1 MAGIN
6 AYDRIEYGEFKM
18 PSLQEMMIAPQYLT
32 QQFEQAEQALL
43 ENQTLAADVATRFQP
58 GIDDEA
64 IQANA
69 QFQESVQADIN
80 DLNKVGLTPNIR
92 KRLLQRKMD
101 FNNTIL
107 PLNKAAVD
115 RERWA
120 NAARE
125 AKLKDPSLIIKDPM
139 AVGLNT
145 WISDPTSHELHAI
158 SGNDIYE
165 RTKAE
170 MIPIS
175 KYIEQNLPELA
186 NSGIPYQYFTYAQ
199 AGATAEDI
207 ASLMSDDFR
216 TIDPAKL
223 SPLAQLIKNAADKVI
238 ASTGVYD
245 YYGADSDEAMQAI
258 AYSASAF
265 NHALGTKL
273 FGNMTDR
280 YNMELA
286 IERSK
291 PKKSS
296 GQESQ
301 DTLYPYLGTR
311 TNVEVK
317 GKIDRAQDLVLGLKE
332 LLDSPSTVDTDY
344 WNEQYNNYVKNF
356 NLSQGVLRAGS
367 GGSRAGSAQ
376 PQSREAF
383 MSGVRRAKQETLKK
397 IKEEARALGINI
409 SETDNINTL
418 INEINRG
425 KKSMAIG
432 SKEYPLNE
440 AVDGYFIETLNAQL
454 DSQRTN
460 KEVVD
465 GLKVSDFIDDNGD
478 LKPGYQY
485 AFNKDGLV
493 VVEYGK
499 SSKKNKVHPINTALL
514 TDDIYRQTSQIKQLY
529 DPSFYEN
536 YSLDPVQIRA
546 LRMNYPEVYGALSD
560 EEIEDAYLNDLQSR
574 LTREAVER
582 GYTYGSVRNKQIDV
596 KP

>member
-1 MAGIN
+1 MASIN

-32 QQFEQAEQALL
+32 QQFEQAEQTLL

-64 IQANA
+64 IRMNE
-69 QFQESVQADIN
+69 QFQESVKTDIN
-80 DLNKVGLTPNIR
+80 DLNKMGLTPNIR

-101 FNNTIL
+101 FNNNIL

-115 RERWA
+115 REKWA
-120 NAARE
+120 TAARE

-139 AVGLNT
+139 AVSLNA

-175 KYIEQNLPELA
+175 KYIAQNVPELA
-186 NSGIPYQYFTYAQ
+186 KSGIPYQYFTYAQ

-207 ASLMSDDFR
+207 AALMGNDFR
-216 TIDPAKL
+216 SIDPAKL
-223 SPLAQLIKNAADKVI
+223 SPLAQLIKNAADKVV

-245 YYGADSDEAMQAI
+245 YYGADSDEAMQAM
-258 AYSASAF
+258 AYSSSAF
-265 NHALGTKL
+265 NHALGTKS

-286 IERSK
+286 IEQSK

-296 GQESQ
+296 GNESQ

-317 GKIDRAQDLVLGLKE
+317 GKIDKAQDLILGLQE
-332 LLDSPSTVDTDY
+332 LSSTPKTSDSNY
-344 WNEQYNNYVKNF
+344 WNKKYEDYISRF
-356 NLSQGVLRAGS
+356 TTTQGAIRAGL
-367 GGSRAGSAQ
+367 GGSRVGSSQ
-376 PQSREAF
+376 PISKEEFMKWVHRSDKEA
-383 MSGVRRAKQETLKK
+383 LDK
-397 IKEEARALGINI
+397 IKKEARSLGITI
-409 SETDNINTL
+409 SETDNVDTL

-425 KKSMAIG
+425 KQSMAIG

-440 AVDGYFIETLNAQL
+440 AVDGYFIETLNSQL
-454 DSQRTN
+454 NSQRTN
-460 KEVVD
+460 KEIVD
-465 GLKVSDFIDDNGD
+465 GLKVSDFIDDNGN

-514 TDDIYRQTSQIKQLY
+514 TDDIYRQASQIKQLY

-536 YSLDPVQIRA
+536 YSLDPIQIKA
-546 LRMNYPEVYGALSD
+546 LRINYPEVYGNLSD
-560 EEIEDAYLNDLQSR
+560 EEIENAYLDDLQSR
-574 LTREAVER
+574 LTRGAVEK

>member
-64 IQANA
+64 IKINE
-69 QFQESVQADIN
+69 QFQESVKTDIN
-80 DLNKVGLTPNIR
+80 DLNKRGLTPNIR

-101 FNNTIL
+101 FNNNIL

-115 RERWA
+115 REKWA
-120 NAARE
+120 TAARE

-186 NSGIPYQYFTYAQ
+186 KSGIPYQYFTYAQ

-207 ASLMSDDFR
+207 ASLMGNDFR

-223 SPLAQLIKNAADKVI
+223 SPLAQLIKNAADKVVT
-238 ASTGVYD
+238 STGVYD

-265 NHALGTKL
+265 NHALGTKS

-296 GQESQ
+296 GQEEQ

-317 GKIDRAQDLVLGLKE
+317 GKIDKVQDLILRLKE
-332 LLDSPSTVDTDY
+332 LQNPKQKSDAGVMKDAILLNTFGPDLIA
-344 WNEQYNNYVKNF
+344 KNLILNSIF
-356 NLSQGVLRAGS
+356 KSKDKVIS
-367 GGSRAGSAQ
+367 D
-376 PQSREAF
+376 
-383 MSGVRRAKQETLKK
+383 
-397 IKEEARALGINI
+397 IKEEAVKLGISMSDTSDI
-409 SETDNINTL
+409 DTL
-418 INEINRG
+418 INDLNKG
-425 KKSMAIG
+425 KKSLAIG
-432 SKEYPLNE
+432 EKEYPLNE
-440 AVDGYFIETLNAQL
+440 AVDEYFIETLNAQL
-454 DSQRTN
+454 NNQRTN

-465 GLKVSDFIDDNGD
+465 GLKVENFIDDNGN

-493 VVEYGK
+493 VVKYGK
-499 SSKKNKVHPINTALL
+499 SSKKNKVYPINTALL

-546 LRMNYPEVYGALSD
+546 LRINYPEVYGALSD
-560 EEIEDAYLNDLQSR
+560 EEIEDIYLNDLQSR
-574 LTREAVER
+574 LTDEAIR
-582 GYTYGSVRNKQIDV
+582 KGYMAGSFRNKQIDV